1 MKNPFKRNNQVNDQ
15 APAMP
20 PELTEYYNTEK
31 RQRTAVTWMLGF
43 ATLVVT
49 VAIAFGLFLGAR
61 WIINKVR
68 NEDKAPEPTPTT
80 QTTQPTTENAAPA
93 QSPSATST
101 TQGQS
106 TSPTSPTGPTGPQT
120 SSTSTTTPSNKLPS
134 TGPGDVI
141 AVATLVTAA
150 GTALHYRRSLKRA

>member
-1 MKNPFKRNNQVNDQ
+1 MKNPFKRNKQTDQ

-20 PELTEYYNTEK
+20 PELTEYYNAEK

-68 NEDKAPEPTPTT
+68 NDDKAPEPTPTT
-80 QTTQPTTENAAPA
+80 QTTQPTTGNAPA
-93 QSPSATST
+93 ATDQPAT
-101 TQGQS
+101 PTTPQTQGQS
-106 TSPTSPTGPTGPQT
+106 NTTPTGPQT
-120 SSTSTTTPSNKLPS
+120 SSTSTTPNKKLPS
-134 TGPGDVI
+134 TGPGDVV
-141 AVATLVTAA
+141 AVATVVTAA
-150 GTALHYRRSLKRA
+150 GTLLHYRRSIKRA